1 MKSQTEK
8 SLSSRLWAHRVE
20 LVIPVAVFLAALS
33 TPMIEHLHAQ
43 EESSQATPPE
53 ESESESEPFFSGF
66 FDITQSQP
74 EVKSFSFDG
83 FSLGA
88 LEFNFQKSIGENFQF
103 AGAITFEGGGPEIAV
118 AIFDLH
124 AFGELVPTRGRIFV
138 EKGFHVQVGRFDV
151 PFGNDWVYFAS
162 VDRSTVTAPLTTDLV
177 MGGGYNDW
185 GMRVYGNSIPL
196 NYVVVATRGF
206 FESPAIVG
214 RIGLTPFNTPYTLSE
229 RTEVQPLEIGI
240 SYLHDMG
247 KRTKP
252 GQQVFALDLEISLG
266 PLHIQGEFLRRYE
279 SGVDTG
285 ESDAIY
291 GGYHLTT
298 VMNLESWLPLPTLY
312 YFRFGHYNQELEG
325 FFDVPANGDQAT
337 AVSTP
342 SVFSNSLDRF
352 TTGVNINL
360 ADIAFIK
367 LEYVRFFK
375 SNTDFLESLELGGR
389 SYNVQFV
396 IAF

>member
-1 MKSQTEK
+1 MK
-8 SLSSRLWAHRVE
+8 R

-33 TPMIEHLHAQ
+33 PPMIEHLHAQ

-53 ESESESEPFFSGF
+53 ESEPESEPFFTGF
-66 FDITQSQP
+66 FDVTQSQS

-83 FSLGA
+83 FSLGP
-88 LEFNFQKSIGENFQF
+88 LELDFQKSIGEDFLF
-103 AGAITFEGGGPEIAV
+103 SGAITFDGGGPEIAV
-118 AIFDLH
+118 AIFDFH
-124 AFGELVPTRGRIFV
+124 AFGELVPTRGRIFI

-151 PFGNDWVYFAS
+151 PFGNDWLYFAS
-162 VDRSTVTAPLTTDLV
+162 VDRITVTAPLTTDLV
-177 MGGGYNDW
+177 MDGGYNDW

-196 NYVVVATRGF
+196 NYVVTVTRGF
-206 FESPAIVG
+206 LERPAIVG
-214 RIGLTPFNTPYTLSE
+214 RIGLTPFNTPYALSE

-252 GQQVFALDLEISLG
+252 GQRVFALDLESNLG
-266 PLHIQGEFLRRYE
+266 PLYFQGEFLRRYE
-279 SGVDTG
+279 SAVDAG

-298 VMNLESWLPLPTLY
+298 AMNLESWLPLPTLFY
-312 YFRFGHYNQELEG
+312 LRFGHYNQELEG

-337 AVSTP
+337 AESTP
-342 SVFSNSLDRF
+342 SVISNPLDRF

-360 ADIAFIK
+360 SDIAFIK
-367 LEYVRFFK
+367 LEYVQFLK
-375 SNTDFLESLELGGR
+375 SNADFLEGLEFGGR
-389 SYNVQFV
+389 SYNIQFV